1 LAEIYS
7 SFLAAGWVTMALY
20 AVEGYKVPG
29 NVGNPY
35 KEDGS
40 IADNL
45 SAYYGSDVRQIMD
58 AGRAHDRHGT
68 PAPP

>member
-1 LAEIYS
+1 
-7 SFLAAGWVTMALY
+7 MALY